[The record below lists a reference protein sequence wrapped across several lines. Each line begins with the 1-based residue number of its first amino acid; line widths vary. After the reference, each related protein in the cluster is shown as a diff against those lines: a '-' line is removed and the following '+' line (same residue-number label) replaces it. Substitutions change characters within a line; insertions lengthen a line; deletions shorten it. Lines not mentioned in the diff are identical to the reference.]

1 MISQKLSMKLEPCNS
16 TQGAPFQYIINIKLY
31 LYLGSFCSSVRGII
45 IQTKTL
51 IAQSIEF
58 SFRLLFAWVIKV
70 IVKLSQWNL
79 PHIQSN
85 VDVKLSIFFFFENL
99 ICWTANKVQRTWLL
113 QPNTFSVEKGVY
125 CKPPS
130 LCQSAPVSDLESEDP
145 CQAKCLPRISFLL
158 IKWKRLYKFYIVFF
172 FCIWSNVR

>member
-1 MISQKLSMKLEPCNS
+1 MNIFRFTNFDMGVGNGSFKKQIIYRLGYRTYWGNIRLTFHISILKILFFSLWFMISQKLSMKLEPCNS

-85 VDVKLSIFFFFENL
+85 VDVKLSIFFFF
-99 ICWTANKVQRTWLL
+99 WKSYLL
-113 QPNTFSVEKGVY
+113 NSQ
-125 CKPPS
+125 
-130 LCQSAPVSDLESEDP
+130 
-145 CQAKCLPRISFLL
+145 
-158 IKWKRLYKFYIVFF
+158 
-172 FCIWSNVR
+172 

>member
-85 VDVKLSIFFFFENL
+85 VDVKLSIFFFFLEIL
-99 ICWTANKVQRTWLL
+99 FVEQPIKFKELGFCSPTPSLWRKVFTANHLL
-113 QPNTFSVEKGVY
+113 FANQHLSV
-125 CKPPS
+125 
-130 LCQSAPVSDLESEDP
+130 
-145 CQAKCLPRISFLL
+145 I
-158 IKWKRLYKFYIVFF
+158 
-172 FCIWSNVR
+172 